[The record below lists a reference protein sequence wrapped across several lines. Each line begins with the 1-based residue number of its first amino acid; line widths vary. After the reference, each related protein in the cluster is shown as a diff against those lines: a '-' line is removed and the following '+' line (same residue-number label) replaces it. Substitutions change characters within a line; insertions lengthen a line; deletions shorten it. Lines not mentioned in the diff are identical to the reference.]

1 MVVKA
6 LVQAIFW
13 AFGMSLFF
21 LFKKT
26 NEYQLIVDDEEI
38 RATNFRQNNF
48 LFTRGVHRGKVR
60 TIVEKERGL
69 LISRH
74 GRIGTFW
81 WGGVWI
87 PKQLAD
93 YEYLK
98 RLAASWQAL
107 EKN

>member
-1 MVVKA
+1 MVVRA
-6 LVQAIFW
+6 LIYAIFW

-21 LFKKT
+21 LFKKA

-48 LFTRGVHRGKVR
+48 LFTRSVRRGEVT

-81 WGGVWI
+81 WGGIWI

-98 RLAASWQAL
+98 RLVVSWRA
-107 EKN
+107 EEN